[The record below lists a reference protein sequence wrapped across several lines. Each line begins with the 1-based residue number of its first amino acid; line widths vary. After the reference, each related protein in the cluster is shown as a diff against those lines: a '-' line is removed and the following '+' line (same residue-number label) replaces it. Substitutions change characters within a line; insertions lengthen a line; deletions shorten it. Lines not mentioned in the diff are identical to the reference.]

1 MRFTKFR
8 GFLCFF
14 HVVLCALVFNQQS
27 LAGTWADA
35 FKDGNTHGW
44 TIINNI
50 NNKSA
55 KWWIDRG
62 EAVCE
67 TFARNTPSTL
77 ATGEVDWRNYSFSC
91 RAKLDKGKDKPAEPA
106 TFGIILHHR
115 WEEFSFYALRILYP
129 SETVHITKYSPGIAS
144 ILGEFNFPA
153 KLDTWYTLMASIDSR
168 GKIKF
173 KIDDVVFTTV
183 DADSIKNGKA
193 GLVVSNAQARFDD
206 VEITGDNIPN
216 GGPGTLPVEPSGKL
230 ATTWGKL
237 KRQ

>member
-1 MRFTKFR
+1 MRSKKFR
-8 GFLCFF
+8 GFLYLF
-14 HVVLCALVFNQQS
+14 HVVLCAMVFNQQGF
-27 LAGTWADA
+27 AGTWADA
-35 FKDGNTHGW
+35 FEDDNTYGW
-44 TIINNI
+44 EIINNI
-50 NNKSA
+50 NNST
-55 KWWIDRG
+55 KWWIDDAG

-67 TFARNTPSTL
+67 TFAPNVPSIL

-91 RAKLDKGKDKPAEPA
+91 KAKLDKAKDEPT

-115 WEEFSFYALRILYP
+115 WEEFAFYALRILYP
-129 SETVHITKYSPGIAS
+129 SEIVHITKYNPGKAS
-144 ILGEFNFPA
+144 ILGEFDFPA

-183 DADSIKNGKA
+183 DANSIKNGKA

-206 VEITGDNIPN
+206 VEITGDNVPN
-216 GGPGTLPVEPSGKL
+216 GGPGTLSVELNGKL
-230 ATTWGKL
+230 AITWGKL

>member
-1 MRFTKFR
+1 MKSKKFR
-8 GFLCFF
+8 GFLCVF
-14 HVVLCALVFNQQS
+14 HVILCAMVFDQQS
-27 LAGTWADA
+27 FAGTWTDA
-35 FKDGNTHGW
+35 FEDDNTHGW
-44 TIINNI
+44 TILNNI

-67 TFARNTPSTL
+67 TLARNTPSTL

-91 RAKLDKGKDKPAEPA
+91 KAKLDKGKDKPAEPA

-115 WEEFSFYALRILYP
+115 SEEFAFYALRISYP
-129 SETVHITKYSPGIAS
+129 SEIVYITKYNPAGAS
-144 ILGEFNFPA
+144 TLGEFDFPA

-206 VEITGDNIPN
+206 IEITGDNVPN
-216 GGPGTLPVEPSGKL
+216 GGPGTLLVEPSGKL
-230 ATTWGKL
+230 AITWGTL